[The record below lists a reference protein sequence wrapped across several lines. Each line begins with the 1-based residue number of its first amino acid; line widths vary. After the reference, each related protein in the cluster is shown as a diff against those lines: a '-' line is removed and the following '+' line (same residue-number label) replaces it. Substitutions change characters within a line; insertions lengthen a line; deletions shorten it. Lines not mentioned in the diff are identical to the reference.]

1 MAKSGVNNTLLKQR
15 NRGLILKLIATGQC
29 SSRIRVIA
37 ENGTCQDDRHLY
49 RE

>member
-15 NRGLILKLIATGQC
+15 NRGADPKTDRDRTMQFQDRA
-29 SSRIRVIA
+29 IA